1 MTKAVSLIFSHNIK
15 DFPGLIHFHC
25 EIEEMKM
32 SQLTVKRFEV
42 NFFPGKKKDLKNL
55 HEP

>member
-15 DFPGLIHFHC
+15 DFPGLIHFHY

-32 SQLTVKRFEV
+32 SQLTVKRFEA
-42 NFFPGKKKDLKNL
+42 NFVPGKKKDLKNL